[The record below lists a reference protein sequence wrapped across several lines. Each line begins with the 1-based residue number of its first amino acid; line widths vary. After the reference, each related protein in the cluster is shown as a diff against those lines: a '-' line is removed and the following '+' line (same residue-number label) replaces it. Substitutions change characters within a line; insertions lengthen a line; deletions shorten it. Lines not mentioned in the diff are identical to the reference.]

1 MFLLPGLAW
10 HVDLKDFRMKGPFNF
25 AYEALL
31 LKAEGKM
38 ECVVS
43 C

>member
-1 MFLLPGLAW
+1 MFLLPGLAG
-10 HVDLKDFRMKGPFNF
+10 DIDSKNSRMKGF
-25 AYEALL
+25 ADKALL

-38 ECVVS
+38 EYVVS